1 MPTKA
6 VTRVQTFCLL
16 FWSSCQGLLL
26 LGNCSRPDVQAVPPQ
41 RSESL
46 GSTDAHLGKHTPPF
60 AQTQGH
66 VVALCKTTLKTLK
79 DSAHRVVA
87 VAVAVAMAVTSNN
100 IQPPSKFSFTRL
112 GTASPP
118 PSFLQVLSQRPL
130 LPRVS
135 GAQAV
140 EAKVSV
146 YFLVSLC
153 VMQNTPHE
161 LTGLQGVANNHAH
174 VRHINSLFPESSSLL
189 SRLPCPC
196 NFPLALVGQNCPL
209 KINPQGHSTLFN
221 LIHSLL

>member
-46 GSTDAHLGKHTPPF
+46 GSTEAHLGKHTPPF
-60 AQTQGH
+60 AQPQGH

-79 DSAHRVVA
+79 DSAHRV
-87 VAVAVAMAVTSNN
+87 VAVAMAVTSNN

-118 PSFLQVLSQRPL
+118 PSFLSQRPL

-146 YFLVSLC
+146 YFLVSMC

-189 SRLPCPC
+189 SRLCPV
-196 NFPLALVGQNCPL
+196 LA
-209 KINPQGHSTLFN
+209 T
-221 LIHSLL
+221 SLWLLSDRIVLSK

>member
-60 AQTQGH
+60 AQPQGH

-100 IQPPSKFSFTRL
+100 IQPPSSFFLPDL
-112 GTASPP
+112 GPHLLLH
-118 PSFLQVLSQRPL
+118 PSFRSYLRGPSSQESQGLRQWRPRCLST
-130 LPRVS
+130 
-135 GAQAV
+135 
-140 EAKVSV
+140 
-146 YFLVSLC
+146 F
-153 VMQNTPHE
+153 
-161 LTGLQGVANNHAH
+161 
-174 VRHINSLFPESSSLL
+174 
-189 SRLPCPC
+189 
-196 NFPLALVGQNCPL
+196 
-209 KINPQGHSTLFN
+209 
-221 LIHSLL
+221 